1 MPPPAPEVIRTDD
14 RVHVTMTAARLDA
27 YLSDLPALLASGDAV
42 PHERGSDAGSRA
54 IDGFEMTAVT
64 AGSLLDSVG
73 IRPGDIVADVNGA
86 PLREVASLS
95 LLLTDLRVA
104 KHATL
109 GLRRGE
115 AKAMKVYDLKLDGPA
130 PFVRLAAFDP
140 STGDQEVKNGDD
152 LILPVVANLA
162 AELRQWVADTGKQPA
177 DPVFAV
183 PTLRTFKKDMKRAG
197 VPYKDARGKTA
208 DFHSLRRSTGTMLA
222 VANVPAK
229 EAQSYMRHSDI
240 RLTLQVYADA
250 GVVGMGNALNAMS
263 KVPA

>member
-95 LLLTDLRVA
+95 LLLTDLRWLNI
-104 KHATL
+104 ATL
-109 GLRRGE
+109 GLRRGNDRVLVVVDIHE
-115 AKAMKVYDLKLDGPA
+115 PGIASDSA
-130 PFVRLAAFDP
+130 PRLV
-140 STGDQEVKNGDD
+140 G
-152 LILPVVANLA
+152 
-162 AELRQWVADTGKQPA
+162 
-177 DPVFAV
+177 
-183 PTLRTFKKDMKRAG
+183 
-197 VPYKDARGKTA
+197 ARV
-208 DFHSLRRSTGTMLA
+208 HSRCEPRC
-222 VANVPAK
+222 
-229 EAQSYMRHSDI
+229 DI
-240 RLTLQVYADA
+240 RLLRQHIAYNDTHIAVAASAIPDGA
-250 GVVGMGNALNAMS
+250 RR
-263 KVPA
+263 

>member
-1 MPPPAPEVIRTDD
+1 MVFVGERVCQATVEAIEADGVILRAESTGAAVHLVLANHVTSRPTAGTHSTAPAAPPMPPPAPEVIRTDD

-109 GLRRGE
+109 GLRRGNDR
-115 AKAMKVYDLKLDGPA
+115 VL
-130 PFVRLAAFDP
+130 
-140 STGDQEVKNGDD
+140 
-152 LILPVVANLA
+152 VV
-162 AELRQWVADTGKQPA
+162 V
-177 DPVFAV
+177 
-183 PTLRTFKKDMKRAG
+183 
-197 VPYKDARGKTA
+197 
-208 DFHSLRRSTGTMLA
+208 
-222 VANVPAK
+222 
-229 EAQSYMRHSDI
+229 DI
-240 RLTLQVYADA
+240 Q
-250 GVVGMGNALNAMS
+250 
-263 KVPA
+263 